1 VPLAAL
7 FGCTFIINLPDRK
20 DRRRAILAEIEKIGM
35 PLAPGVVELFPGI
48 RPSQAAGFP
57 SRGVRGCFL
66 SHLGILKEARCRGL
80 DSVLILE
87 DDLVIS
93 PAVGDYFE
101 SLRAALVQQ
110 PWYFLYFGHREE
122 VPSPVP
128 PVLVPFDGPIV
139 TAHFYAVREPAIS
152 GLVDY
157 LEEVQLR
164 RPGDPAGGPMHVDG
178 ALSMFRQRNP
188 ELATRI
194 AAPNLG
200 WQRPSRSDIHSTWL
214 QSAPLFRHAYD
225 AARVVRSALG
235 KKC

>member
-1 VPLAAL
+1 
-7 FGCTFIINLPDRK
+7 
-20 DRRRAILAEIEKIGM
+20 M
-35 PLAPGVVELFPGI
+35 PFTPGVVELFPGI
-48 RPSQAAGFP
+48 RPSEAAGFP

-66 SHLGILKEARCRGL
+66 SHLSILKEARRRGL

-93 PAVGDYFE
+93 PFVRDHFE
-101 SLRAALVQQ
+101 SVHAALAQQ
-110 PWYFLYFGHREE
+110 PWHFLYFGHREI
-122 VPSPVP
+122 VPGLVP
-128 PVLVPFDGPIV
+128 LALVPFDGPIV
-139 TAHFYAVREPAIS
+139 TAHFYAVREPSIS

-164 RPGDPAGGPMHVDG
+164 RAGDPAGGPMHVDG

-188 ELATRI
+188 ELVTRI
-194 AAPNLG
+194 AAPSLG

-214 QSAPLFRHAYD
+214 QSAPLFRYAYG
-225 AARVVRSALG
+225 AARALRSGLG